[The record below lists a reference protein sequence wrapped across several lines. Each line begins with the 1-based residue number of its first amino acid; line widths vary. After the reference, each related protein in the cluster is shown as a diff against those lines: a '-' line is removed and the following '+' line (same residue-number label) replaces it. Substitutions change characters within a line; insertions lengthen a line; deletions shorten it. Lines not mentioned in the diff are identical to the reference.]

1 MNQTDVYAGRR
12 AVRGTAGLR
21 PNAFAAVVMLLVEFG
36 LGIWVAIYLTM
47 AQEVSGTHVSTAI
60 GILSGCGSLAG
71 APAMWAVGRVTRQ
84 TASFAIPMSTV
95 ALAAVL
101 AALAGWAASRES
113 RKEVMV

>member
-1 MNQTDVYAGRR
+1 MTG
-12 AVRGTAGLR
+12 AV
-21 PNAFAAVVMLLVEFG
+21 AALVLVNFG

-71 APAMWAVGRVTRQ
+71 ALAMWAVGRVTRQ
-84 TASFAIPMSTV
+84 TASFTIPMSTV
-95 ALAAVL
+95 AAAAAL

-113 RKEVMV
+113 EKEVIV